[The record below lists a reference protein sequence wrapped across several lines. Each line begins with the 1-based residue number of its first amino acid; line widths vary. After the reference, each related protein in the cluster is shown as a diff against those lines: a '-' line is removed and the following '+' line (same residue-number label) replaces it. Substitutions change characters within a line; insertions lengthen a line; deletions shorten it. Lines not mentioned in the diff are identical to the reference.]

1 MTVQETN
8 ILHKKAKH
16 RKDGVYNFRGNLWVV
31 KKNNF
36 IAFADYSGKVFQR
49 FGSFNTQIGDLS
61 TIESWD
67 RKKKL
72 IEWLKNQ

>member
-1 MTVQETN
+1 MKIQEIN
-8 ILHKKAKH
+8 ILNGKAKE
-16 RKDGVYNFRGNLWVV
+16 RKDGVYHFRGNWWIV
-31 KKNNF
+31 KNNRF

-61 TIESWD
+61 TVESWN

-72 IEWLKNQ
+72 IEWLKTQ